1 MTLFDFV
8 TYSIWISVGIGL
20 LFFSRI
26 KTNSIKLLICF
37 QVIGILSDIFLI
49 YILPKEK
56 GNFIKTFY
64 CILKPFEYTV
74 YAIVL
79 NSNIAKKGLK
89 YYYLLAS
96 ITVIFIFSIFT
107 LLFRINTK
115 SAANNIILLEGVL
128 VIIIVLLYFKDILK
142 SKEII
147 FLSKTPQFIIAVG
160 ILLFF
165 TGNIIA
171 TGFYHQLKIQSPDLA
186 KSLYKLMNHS
196 LGIFQSIMF
205 GYAYFVDSKT
215 LKNE

>member
-8 TYSIWISVGIGL
+8 TYSIWISVGIGI
-20 LFFSRI
+20 FCFSRI
-26 KTNSIKLLICF
+26 KTNSIKLLIAF

-56 GNFIKTFY
+56 GNFVRTFY
-64 CILKPFEYTV
+64 CILKPIEYTIYV
-74 YAIVL
+74 IVF
-79 NSNIAKKGLK
+79 NSNTLKKGVK
-89 YYYLLAS
+89 YYYLLVS
-96 ITVIFIFSIFT
+96 IITIFSLSIFT
-107 LLFRINTK
+107 LLFRITTK
-115 SAANNIILLEGVL
+115 SAATNIILLEGVL
-128 VIIIVLLYFKDILK
+128 VIIVILLYFKDILA

-147 FLSKTPQFIIAVG
+147 FLSESPRFIIAVG

-196 LGIFQSIMF
+196 LGIFQSTTF
-205 GYAYFVDSKT
+205 GYAYFLDSKT
-215 LKNE
+215 LRNE